1 MELKKSNDIHYFT
14 AGEGKPLYL
23 VHGFPDCPENF
34 EHQIKFFADKGFQVI
49 APYLPG
55 YHPEDGAL
63 DTYQTLRISE
73 ILIEF
78 IESISGDKK
87 VFLYGHD
94 WGAPI
99 VYGITQQRPDL
110 ISKFSAASVPHG
122 MSFQAALLTNSEQ
135 QRKSWYMF
143 FFQLPLADLA
153 VPINDFEFI
162 HKLWQDWSPD
172 LKTYKPYS
180 DKVVSVLSKPNV
192 LSNALAYYRSA
203 FQESL
208 QSERINMKS
217 LEFISTKIQPP
228 CLYLHG
234 KNDGCINF
242 NLSEGMNEHFEE
254 LTIKNLEDCGHF
266 LHLEKI
272 DEFNKLLL
280 DFFTDT

>member
-1 MELKKSNDIHYFT
+1 MELKKSNNIHYFT

-34 EHQIKFFADKGFQVI
+34 EHQIKFFADEGFQVI

-55 YHPEDGAL
+55 YHPEDNAL

-73 ILIEF
+73 IFIEF
-78 IESISGDKK
+78 IESISGGKK

-99 VYGITQQRPDL
+99 VYGIAQQKPDL

-153 VPINDFEFI
+153 VPINDFDFI

-217 LEFISTKIQPP
+217 LELISTKIQPP

-254 LTIKNLEDCGHF
+254 LTIKILEDCGHF

-280 DFFTDT
+280 DFFTDA

>member
-1 MELKKSNDIHYFT
+1 MELQNKNGLNYFSK
-14 AGEGKPLYL
+14 GEGKYLYL
-23 VHGFPDCPENF
+23 IHGFPDCAHNF
-34 EHQIKFFADKGFQVI
+34 EDQIKFFSQRGFKVI

-55 YHPEDGAL
+55 YHENDKDL
-63 DTYQTLRISE
+63 DSYQSLRVAE
-73 ILIEF
+73 VLTDF
-78 IESISGDKK
+78 IESISGNEK
-87 VFLYGHD
+87 VYLFGHD

-99 VYGITQQRPDL
+99 VYAIAQMRPDL
-110 ISKFSAASVPHG
+110 LTKFSAASVPHG

-153 VPINDFEFI
+153 VPTNDFEFI

-172 LKTYKPYS
+172 LKTYKHYS

-217 LEFISTKIQPP
+217 LEFISAKIQPP

-254 LTIKNLEDCGHF
+254 LTIKILEDCGHF